1 MARLVPPY
9 MTMAMR
15 ISRWVSATRSPPFV
29 RVWVL
34 TTPTPKAWVGGF
46 SHGGAP
52 CRAAVVRGFGV
63 YRSHRFLPNSDRAL
77 RLRPGTLPLG
87 GAAMVRDLDDRLD
100 AIRAACERFRVV
112 RLDVFGSVLR
122 DDFEP
127 GRSDVDLL
135 VDFGPMSPFEKP
147 DAYFGLLDELRTILG
162 ADVDL
167 VMVGALKNR
176 YIRDDVD
183 RTKRVVYAA

>member
-1 MARLVPPY
+1 
-9 MTMAMR
+9 
-15 ISRWVSATRSPPFV
+15 
-29 RVWVL
+29 
-34 TTPTPKAWVGGF
+34 
-46 SHGGAP
+46 
-52 CRAAVVRGFGV
+52 
-63 YRSHRFLPNSDRAL
+63 
-77 RLRPGTLPLG
+77 
-87 GAAMVRDLDDRLD
+87 MVRNLDDRLD

-135 VDFGPMSPFEKP
+135 VDFGPMSPLEKP
-147 DAYFGLLDELRTILG
+147 DAYFGLLDELRAILG
-162 ADVDL
+162 SDVDL

-176 YIRDDVD
+176 YIREDVD